1 LEKKDPSVND
11 LSANNAVKIDGP
23 KTCGLIIVSP
33 KGWLLGHATT
43 LDHWDLPKGKMD
55 EGETPQQAAMRECWE
70 ETGLDL
76 TIHMDVLED
85 LGELPYNR
93 KRGKRLHLFR
103 LTLDHTFDLSA
114 CFCQTIVT
122 TRGTPVPDM
131 DAWAWVPPHQVLEL
145 VNRRMGKHLR
155 NRSLLQGDIRPKRLS
170 P

>member
-1 LEKKDPSVND
+1 VND